1 MTEKEFKELWKRR
14 SMGLSPTEKRKLKA
28 KHYNHYS
35 WSAFT
40 FGQKRRSK
48 SERHFV
54 STKIIFRRTS
64 DMRDPLDELA
74 RGQHRV
80 VCAPIQ
86 YTSHYNLLL
95 DVALMGW

>member
-40 FGQKRRSK
+40 FGQKNPFK
-48 SERHFV
+48 ADDPFV
-54 STKIIFRRTS
+54 WRNGTK
-64 DMRDPLDELA
+64 A
-74 RGQHRV
+74 
-80 VCAPIQ
+80 
-86 YTSHYNLLL
+86 
-95 DVALMGW
+95 